1 LAVEHLLHHIEGIHE
16 LAEFD
21 EPAIA
26 EAQKSAMWKRRVRP
40 LDRCVNATP
49 DMTAA

>member
-26 EAQKSAMWKRRVRP
+26 EAQEVR
-40 LDRCVNATP
+40 DVEAQG
-49 DMTAA
+49 AAA